1 MAKSVEGRGA
11 SAVRIMCMGQMCSDV
26 EVPTKWMLNLVE
38 GWMIKVEER
47 GAAKLS
53 KNGWLGR

>member
-1 MAKSVEGRGA
+1 MDGF
-11 SAVRIMCMGQMCSDV
+11 
-26 EVPTKWMLNLVE
+26 NLVE